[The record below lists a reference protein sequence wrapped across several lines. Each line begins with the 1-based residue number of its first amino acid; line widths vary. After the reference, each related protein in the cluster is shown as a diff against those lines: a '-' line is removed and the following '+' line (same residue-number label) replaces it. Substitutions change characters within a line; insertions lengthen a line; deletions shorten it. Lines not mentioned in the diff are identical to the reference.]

1 MEPFTHL
8 PLLPTTVV
16 GSFPVQRG
24 SGLLSLLDPLK
35 HAVKVAVE
43 AQVTAGID
51 IISDGQVRGDM
62 IQAFTRHLPGIRG
75 QEVVGKVL
83 PASGPI
89 TVPDTRY
96 ACSRH
101 PCVKGILTGPTTLSH
116 GLHIRT
122 PNYRDRTECALDL
135 AAALAPEARALEKAG
150 ACMIQVDEP
159 ILSTGA
165 APLDAGKAAFSRV
178 TSDLKVP
185 VCLHVCGDLSTV
197 IDTLLEFPVSVI
209 DIECAKSPENLE
221 LLDGTSL
228 KGMKVGVGCID
239 SSSPGIESV
248 PEIKARIRHAVEVL
262 GPGNILIDPDCGLRM
277 LPMDAAVGKLTH
289 MVIAVREVRK
299 ELA

>member
-16 GSFPVQRG
+16 GSFPVERG
-24 SGLLSLLDPLK
+24 SGLGSLLDPLK

-62 IQAFTRHLPGIRG
+62 IQAFSRHLPGIRG
-75 QEVVGKVL
+75 QEVIGKVL

-96 ACSRH
+96 AFTRH
-101 PCVKGILTGPTTLSH
+101 RYVKGILTGPTTLSY
-116 GLHIRT
+116 GLHLST
-122 PNYRDRTECALDL
+122 PLYRDRMECALDL
-135 AAALAPEARALEKAG
+135 AAALAAEARALEKAG

-165 APLDAGKAAFSRV
+165 ASLDAGRIAVSRV
-178 TSDLKVP
+178 TSDIKVP
-185 VCLHVCGDLSTV
+185 VCLHVCGDLSTI
-197 IDTLLEFPVSVI
+197 IDRLLEFPVAVL
-209 DIECAKSPENLE
+209 DIECAKSPENLA

-228 KGMKVGVGCID
+228 KGLKVGVGCID
-239 SSSPGIESV
+239 SSSPAVESI
-248 PEIKARIRHAVEVL
+248 PEIKARIEHAVEVL
-262 GPGNILIDPDCGLRM
+262 GAPSILIDPDCGLRM
-277 LPMDAAVGKLTH
+277 LPMDAAVRKLTH
-289 MVIAVREVRK
+289 MVTAVREVRK
-299 ELA
+299 DLA